1 MHVCFIN
8 RGSSIASQKQQIW
21 VQTNHGTESKRFS
34 TQKII
39 SVNPGMTPELF
50 STNQKLDR
58 TSLLAVKKRNSFPN
72 YHSDVFSH
80 WGTPFYHEFPP

>member
-8 RGSSIASQKQQIW
+8 WGSSIASQKQQIW
-21 VQTNHGTESKRFS
+21 VRTNHGTESKRFS
-34 TQKII
+34 TQKFI